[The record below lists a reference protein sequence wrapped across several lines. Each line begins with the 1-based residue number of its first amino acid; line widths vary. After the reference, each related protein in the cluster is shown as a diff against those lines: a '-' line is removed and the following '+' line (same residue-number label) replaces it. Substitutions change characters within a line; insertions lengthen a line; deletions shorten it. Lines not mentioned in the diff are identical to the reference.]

1 MEIANQV
8 FDHGHEEHHDGEG
21 SYDHGHADH
30 HDGYGHG
37 HEEHHMDGYD
47 NGYGHG
53 HEDHHDGYNYNSGD
67 SAKESTVF
75 FANLFFTRTRNSA
88 SIIAASFALIAP
100 AFLNL

>member
-8 FDHGHEEHHDGEG
+8 FGHGHEEHHDDDG

-53 HEDHHDGYNYNSGD
+53 HEDHHDGYDY
-67 SAKESTVF
+67 
-75 FANLFFTRTRNSA
+75 NSA
-88 SIIAASFALIAP
+88 STIAASFALIAP
-100 AFLNL
+100 VFLNL